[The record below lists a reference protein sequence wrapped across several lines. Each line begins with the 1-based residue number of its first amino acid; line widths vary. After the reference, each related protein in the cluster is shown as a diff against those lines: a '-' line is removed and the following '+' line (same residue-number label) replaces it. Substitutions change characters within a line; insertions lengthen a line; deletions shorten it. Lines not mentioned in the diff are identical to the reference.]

1 MFEELA
7 VLLAAA
13 FSLGWIAVHLK
24 RRQIIRRL
32 ARLDNV
38 QPDIAVSDTTVS
50 VILPVRNEARNIE
63 RFLSSVRS
71 QRGLSVEVI
80 VVDDG
85 STDGTYEA
93 LLKHA
98 WDGLVVV
105 KSSHP
110 PEGWMGKSWA
120 CHLGYTRSKGEWL
133 LFTDADAVFSPETI
147 VKAVTLAK
155 QTSADVLT
163 LVPRFRMP
171 SILHKITMPLLLTGL
186 YLLAR
191 LDKIAEGKSAFVFGT
206 FILIR
211 RESYEKIG
219 GHKSVRSAIL
229 EDRALAYL
237 AHSKGL
243 KAEIALAL
251 NHLTASWNED
261 SRSFWNGM
269 QRLFV
274 PLFLNSENRKAA
286 FYISL
291 GMIST
296 IAYLVVTIFGN
307 TALALTC
314 YVLPSI
320 VLGIEAKRHRSSFLY
335 GMFWPIALVVLLTA
349 LYSSLIRAKWRP
361 AITWRGRRYLLRRG
375 ESYEIAVLICSEK

>member
-24 RRQIIRRL
+24 RRQILRKL
-32 ARLDNV
+32 ATLDDV
-38 QPDIAVSDTTVS
+38 QPDIEVSGTTVS

-63 RFLSSVRS
+63 RFLSSVKS
-71 QRGLSVEVI
+71 QRGLPVEVI

-85 STDGTYEA
+85 STDGTYEV

-98 WDGLVVV
+98 GGGLVVV
-105 KSSHP
+105 KSSQP
-110 PEGWMGKSWA
+110 PDGWMGKSWA
-120 CHLGYTRSKGEWL
+120 CHLGYLRSKGEWL
-133 LFTDADAVFSPETI
+133 LFTDADADFSPETI
-147 VKAVTLAK
+147 VKAVALAK

-171 SILHKITMPLLLTGL
+171 SILHKLTMPLLLTGL

-191 LDKIAEGKSAFVFGT
+191 FDKIAERKSAFVFGT

-219 GHKSVRSAIL
+219 GHKAVRSAIL

-243 KAEIALAL
+243 KAKIALAL

-274 PLFLNSENRKAA
+274 PLFLNSENLRAA

-296 IAYLVVTIFGN
+296 IAYLIVTIFGN
-307 TALALTC
+307 TAIALTC
-314 YVLPSI
+314 YALPSI

-335 GMFWPIALVVLLTA
+335 GLLWPIALVVLLTA
-349 LYSSLIRAKWRP
+349 LYASLIKAKWRP

-375 ESYEIAVLICSEK
+375 ESYEMAVLIYSEK